1 MLIFSETYEKA
12 PVAKNQQIQNFHC
25 LKYIR
30 IFAGNTLTKNEV
42 FQ

>member
-1 MLIFSETYEKA
+1 MPIFSETYEKA
-12 PVAKNQQIQNFHC
+12 SVAQNQQIQNVHC

-30 IFAGNTLTKNEV
+30 IFAGNTLRKNEV